1 MKRYLIVFA
10 AFYFI
15 SGSMISQNDNIGF
28 GFRAGASIAKLDG
41 PSELGPNGE
50 ELEEYTMARGFHIGA
65 SVSYKFT
72 DLVGMKAEFV
82 YSQRGTEYTYDGP
95 SYYVLGRG
103 TIRSTTIYG
112 DRQQTLD
119 LSNVFLDIPVLA
131 YYKIGKLELCGGVN
145 TGILLASTA
154 GGSTNF
160 EGISSLGN
168 PIAPFQVGLNHN
180 YKKDKAGEA
189 SSETFD
195 VSIDESF
202 PYAVPETVM
211 AYYEF
216 ETKEENQ
223 YKTIDFGLVVG
234 AAFYI
239 NEGLYLSARYTH
251 GLSDADVNNY
261 DVSLQSLNTDGSFK
275 YRDDDNKSR
284 SWQFSVGFSF

>member
-1 MKRYLIVFA
+1 
-10 AFYFI
+10 
-15 SGSMISQNDNIGF
+15 
-28 GFRAGASIAKLDG
+28 
-41 PSELGPNGE
+41 
-50 ELEEYTMARGFHIGA
+50 MARGFHIGA

-112 DRQQTLD
+112 NRQQTLD
-119 LSNVFLDIPVLA
+119 LSNVFLDIPVMA

-145 TGILLASTA
+145 AGILLASTA

-180 YKKDKAGEA
+180 YKKDEAGEA

-195 VSIDESF
+195 VSIDGSF
-202 PYAVPETVM
+202 PYTVPETVM

-216 ETKEENQ
+216 ETKVENQ
-223 YKTIDFGLVVG
+223 YKTLDFGLVVG
-234 AAFYI
+234 AAFYV
-239 NEGLYLSARYTH
+239 NEGLYFSARYNH
-251 GLSDADVNNY
+251 GLSDADVNTY

-275 YRDDDNKSR
+275 YHDDDNRSR
-284 SWQFSVGFSF
+284 

>member
-154 GGSTNF
+154 GGTTNF
-160 EGISSLGN
+160 EGVSSLGN

-180 YKKDKAGEA
+180 YKEDKAGEA

-195 VSIDESF
+195 VSIDGSF

>member
-1 MKRYLIVFA
+1 MKRYLILLA
-10 AFYFI
+10 AMWLV
-15 SGSMISQNDNIGF
+15 SGSVISQNDNRGF

-195 VSIDESF
+195 VSIDGSF

>member
-1 MKRYLIVFA
+1 MKRYLILLA
-10 AFYFI
+10 AMWLV
-15 SGSMISQNDNIGF
+15 SGSVISQNDNLGF

-82 YSQRGTEYTYDGP
+82 YSQRGTEYKYDGP
-95 SYYVLGRG
+95 SYYVLGRR
-103 TIRSTTIYG
+103 TLRTTTING
-112 DRQQTLD
+112 NREQTLD
-119 LSNVFLDIPVLA
+119 LSNVFLDIPVMA

-145 TGILLASTA
+145 TG
-154 GGSTNF
+154 
-160 EGISSLGN
+160 
-168 PIAPFQVGLNHN
+168 
-180 YKKDKAGEA
+180 EA

-195 VSIDESF
+195 VSIDGSF
-202 PYAVPETVM
+202 PYTVPETVM

-216 ETKEENQ
+216 ETKVENQ
-223 YKTIDFGLVVG
+223 YKTLDFGLVVG
-234 AAFYI
+234 AAFYV
-239 NEGLYLSARYTH
+239 NEGLYFSARYNH
-251 GLSDADVNNY
+251 GLSDADVNTY

-275 YRDDDNKSR
+275 YRDDDNRSR

>member
-160 EGISSLGN
+160 EGASSLGN

-195 VSIDESF
+195 VSIDGSF

>member
-28 GFRAGASIAKLDG
+28 GFRVGASISKLDG

-50 ELEEYTMARGFHIGA
+50 ELEEFTMARGFHIGA

-82 YSQRGTEYTYDGP
+82 YSRRGTEYTYDGP

-195 VSIDESF
+195 VSIDGSF

>member
-15 SGSMISQNDNIGF
+15 SGSVISQNDNIGF

-82 YSQRGTEYTYDGP
+82 YSQRGTEYKYEGP

-195 VSIDESF
+195 VSIDGSF

-275 YRDDDNKSR
+275 YRDDDNQSR

>member
-15 SGSMISQNDNIGF
+15 SGSVISQNDNIGF

-82 YSQRGTEYTYDGP
+82 YSQRGTEYKYEGP

-195 VSIDESF
+195 VSIDGSF

-275 YRDDDNKSR
+275 YRDDDNRSR
-284 SWQFSVGFSF
+284 SWQFSIGFSF

>member
-15 SGSMISQNDNIGF
+15 SGSVISQNDNIGF

-50 ELEEYTMARGFHIGA
+50 ELEEYTMAREFHIGA

>member
-1 MKRYLIVFA
+1 MKRYLIVLVVCSL
-10 AFYFI
+10 I
-15 SGSMISQNDNIGF
+15 SGKAISQNDNIGF

-50 ELEEYTMARGFHIGA
+50 ELEEFTMARGFHIGA
-65 SVSYKFT
+65 TVIYKFT

-82 YSQRGTEYTYDGP
+82 YSQRGTEYKYDGP
-95 SYYVLGRG
+95 SYYVLGRR
-103 TIRSTTIYG
+103 TLRTTTIYG
-112 DRQQTLD
+112 NREQTLD

-131 YYKIGKLELCGGVN
+131 YYKIGKLELCGGIN

-168 PIAPFQVGLNHN
+168 PIAPFQVNLDHN
-180 YKKDKAGEA
+180 YKKDEAGEA

-195 VSIDESF
+195 VSIDGSF
-202 PYAVPETVM
+202 PYTVPETVK

-216 ETKEENQ
+216 DTREENQ

-251 GLSDADVNNY
+251 GLSDADVSNY

-275 YRDDDNKSR
+275 YRDDDNRNR

>member
-154 GGSTNF
+154 GGTTNF

-195 VSIDESF
+195 VSIDGSF

>member
-154 GGSTNF
+154 GGTTNF
-160 EGISSLGN
+160 EGVSSLGN

-195 VSIDESF
+195 VSIDGSF

>member
-1 MKRYLIVFA
+1 
-10 AFYFI
+10 
-15 SGSMISQNDNIGF
+15 
-28 GFRAGASIAKLDG
+28 
-41 PSELGPNGE
+41 
-50 ELEEYTMARGFHIGA
+50 
-65 SVSYKFT
+65 
-72 DLVGMKAEFV
+72 
-82 YSQRGTEYTYDGP
+82 
-95 SYYVLGRG
+95 
-103 TIRSTTIYG
+103 
-112 DRQQTLD
+112 
-119 LSNVFLDIPVLA
+119 
-131 YYKIGKLELCGGVN
+131 
-145 TGILLASTA
+145 
-154 GGSTNF
+154 
-160 EGISSLGN
+160 
-168 PIAPFQVGLNHN
+168 
-180 YKKDKAGEA
+180 A

-195 VSIDESF
+195 VSIDGSF

>member
-15 SGSMISQNDNIGF
+15 SGSVISQNDNIGF
-28 GFRAGASIAKLDG
+28 GFRAGASISKLDG

-112 DRQQTLD
+112 NRQQTLD

-160 EGISSLGN
+160 EGTSPLGN

-195 VSIDESF
+195 VSIDGSF

-234 AAFYI
+234 AAFYL
-239 NEGLYLSARYTH
+239 NEGLYLSARYNH
-251 GLSDADVNNY
+251 GLSDADVNTY

-275 YRDDDNKSR
+275 YRDDDNRSR
-284 SWQFSVGFSF
+284 SWQFSIGFSF

>member
-119 LSNVFLDIPVLA
+119 LSNGFLDIPVLA

-195 VSIDESF
+195 VSIDGSF

-261 DVSLQSLNTDGSFK
+261 DVSLQSQQTDGSFK
-275 YRDDDNKSR
+275 YRVDDNKRR
-284 SWQFSVGFSF
+284 SWQSSVGFSF

>member
-1 MKRYLIVFA
+1 MKKYLILFA
-10 AFYFI
+10 AIYFI
-15 SGSMISQNDNIGF
+15 SGKAISQNENIGF
-28 GFRAGASIAKLDG
+28 GFRAGASISRLDG

-82 YSQRGTEYTYDGP
+82 YSQRGTEYKYDGP
-95 SYYVLGRG
+95 SYYVLGRR
-103 TIRSTTIYG
+103 TIRTTTIYG
-112 DRQQTLD
+112 NRQQTLD

-168 PIAPFQVGLNHN
+168 PIAPFQVGLDHN

-189 SSETFD
+189 SSETFE
-195 VSIDESF
+195 VSIDGSF
-202 PYAVPETVM
+202 PYTVPETVM

-216 ETKEENQ
+216 DTKEENQ
-223 YKTIDFGLVVG
+223 YKTIDFGLVAG
-234 AAFYI
+234 AAFYL

-251 GLSDADVNNY
+251 GLSDADVNTY

-275 YRDDDNKSR
+275 YRDDDNRNR
-284 SWQFSVGFSF
+284 SWQFSIGFSF

>member
-1 MKRYLIVFA
+1 MKRYLIVLVVCSL
-10 AFYFI
+10 I
-15 SGSMISQNDNIGF
+15 SGNAISQNENIGF
-28 GFRAGASIAKLDG
+28 GFRAGASISRLDG

-82 YSQRGTEYTYDGP
+82 YSQRGTIYDYNGP

-103 TIRSTTIYG
+103 NILNTTISG
-112 DRQQTLD
+112 NRKQTLN

-131 YYKIGKLELCGGVN
+131 YYKIGKLELCGGIN

-160 EGISSLGN
+160 EGTSALGT
-168 PIAPFQVGLNHN
+168 PVAPFVVGLNHN
-180 YKKDKAGEA
+180 YKKDEAGGA
-189 SSETFD
+189 SDETINVIVD
-195 VSIDESF
+195 GRT
-202 PYAVPETVM
+202 YTVPETVM

-216 ETKEENQ
+216 DTKDKNQ

-234 AAFYI
+234 AAFYV
-239 NEGLYLSARYTH
+239 NDGLYFSARYNH
-251 GLSDADVNNY
+251 GLSDVDVNTY

-275 YRDDDNKSR
+275 YRDDVNKNR
-284 SWQFSVGFSF
+284 SWQFSIGFSF

>member
-15 SGSMISQNDNIGF
+15 SGSVISQNDNIGF

-82 YSQRGTEYTYDGP
+82 YSQRGTEYKYDGP

-195 VSIDESF
+195 VSIDGSF

-275 YRDDDNKSR
+275 YRDDDNQSR

>member
-1 MKRYLIVFA
+1 MKRYLILLA
-10 AFYFI
+10 AMWLV
-15 SGSMISQNDNIGF
+15 SGSVISQNDNLGF

-195 VSIDESF
+195 VSIDGSF

>member
-1 MKRYLIVFA
+1 MKRYLILLA
-10 AFYFI
+10 AMWLV
-15 SGSMISQNDNIGF
+15 SGSVISQNDNLGF

-50 ELEEYTMARGFHIGA
+50 ELEEFTMARGFHIGA

-154 GGSTNF
+154 VGSTNF

-195 VSIDESF
+195 VSIDGSF